1 MIQHVVWA
9 NLFHRRMRTVLAVAA
24 ISLEV
29 TMILLI
35 LGLADGL
42 VGESNRRQRG
52 IGADILIRPST
63 SSSAFTTGSAGLP
76 ESIIGEIE
84 SMPGVQLAV
93 GTAFS
98 MQAQLTTVTGVDL
111 EKFARH
117 VGGLRFL
124 RGHGFQRPFDIVVD
138 EVHARQRKL
147 SLGDT
152 VRVLN
157 RDFRLVGIVESGKLS
172 RVFIPLE
179 TKQEVMDWAGKLS
192 QVYVKLDDPAH
203 ATAFVQKLKARL
215 PDNSIYTMEE
225 FISLFT
231 AQTRGMAD
239 YYVNAIVGIA
249 VAVGFIVILISM
261 YTAVLDRTRDIGIL
275 KSLGASPGYI
285 LQIFLRETLLL
296 TAVGLVLGGGLAY
309 LTEGVVEERFP
320 LVTFSILAQPSLL
333 DRGHQHCGLDSRGRI
348 PLIAGSSAGPY
359 YCFVLRVTIGGR
371 RRGPLGVP

>member
-1 MIQHVVWA
+1 MIQRVVWA

-63 SSSAFTTGSAGLP
+63 SSSAFTTGSAALP

-98 MQAQLTTVTGVDL
+98 MQAKLTTVTGVDL
-111 EKFARH
+111 EKFTRMS
-117 VGGLRFL
+117 GGLRFL
-124 RGHGFQRPFDIVVD
+124 QGHGFERPFDLVVD

-147 SLGDT
+147 SVGDT
-152 VRVLN
+152 VRLLN

-179 TKQEVMDWAGKLS
+179 TKQEVMGWAGKLS
-192 QVYVKLDDPAH
+192 QVYVKLDDPNQAV
-203 ATAFVQKLKARL
+203 AFVQKLKARL
-215 PDNSIYTMEE
+215 PDSPIYTMEE

-296 TAVGLVLGGGLAY
+296 TAVGVVLGVGLTY
-309 LTEGVVEERFP
+309 LTEGMVEQRFP
-320 LVTFSILAQPSLL
+320 LLTFSILPTHLYWTGVIS
-333 DRGHQHCGLDSRGRI
+333 
-348 PLIAGSSAGPY
+348 IAGSILGAVYPS
-359 YCFVLRVTIGGR
+359 LRAAQQDAITA
-371 RRGPLGVP
+371 LSYE